1 MKILYFTDT
10 HVRKTAP
17 KNRLDNY
24 YETVLAKFKEIIDYS
39 NDNDVDF
46 IIHGGDLFD
55 RPDVS
60 VTTVTD
66 ITKLFMSSK
75 APIYIISGNHD
86 IYGYNRET
94 INRTMLGLL
103 INVGILQNI
112 PEDGIVI
119 RDGDLK
125 VCLIGRPFVHDID
138 SSPSN
143 YIIHRDDYP
152 EADYYINVAH
162 GFLIDRPFIKGV
174 PHTLIED
181 IRETEADI
189 TLVGHYHTGFGIVNM
204 DSKYFV
210 NPGSMMRVSNS
221 ISEMSRVPKFVI
233 LELGESISI
242 REVPIR
248 CALPGDQVLNREYI
262 EINEFKA
269 ERMYEFIETI
279 ESSMNFKKLNL
290 YDLVNEITNSE
301 NFDPRVKDEA
311 IKRISRAEM
320 GEE

>member
-17 KNRLDNY
+17 KNRLDDY
-24 YETVLAKFKEIIDYS
+24 YQSLLAKFKEIIDYS
-39 NDNDVDF
+39 NDNDVDM

-66 ITKLFMSSK
+66 ITKLFMSAK

-119 RDGDLK
+119 RDGDLS

-143 YIIHRDDYP
+143 YIIDKTDYP
-152 EADYYINVAH
+152 HADYYINVAH

-181 IRETEADI
+181 IRETDADI
-189 TLVGHYHTGFGIVNM
+189 TLVGHYHTGFGIVKM

-233 LELGESISI
+233 IELDDGISI
-242 REVPIR
+242 REVPIK
-248 CALPGDQVLNREYI
+248 CALPGEEVLNRDYI

-279 ESSMNFKKLNL
+279 ENSMNFKKLNL

-311 IKRISRAEM
+311 IKRISRVEM